1 MIKYIF
7 KNIFSTLKESFL
19 ISVLY
24 VLCLLVSIIVILFSH
39 GVYQNYET
47 KLLNNDTGESLHQDQ
62 AFFSVG
68 KVSEVY
74 EFEGT
79 TSYFSDETFLLSDFR
94 KFLDILDDETKASFT
109 GFLIEYDFDD
119 TYDFVDEEWT
129 TMDSRIEYDESA
141 KQYGL
146 YSTYMSN
153 ISASKGR
160 LITQEEELN
169 GDMVITLPYGSDE
182 KLIGQKI
189 EFIGQE
195 YEVIGI
201 QMMNSY
207 YTVPFNTIPD
217 SMPVKNF
224 SFLIDKPI
232 TTETYKKIAN
242 ALTEVFVDEI
252 NLPKFETVDESEQTF
267 YVSVMAISVVLSML
281 SAINLTLLFRYILS
295 KRRKTFAIYRMVG
308 LSKFRTR
315 LMCLIEILGIN
326 TLGFL
331 LCSLLFHFV
340 LIDNISKVFERF
352 GEVYSTSTYLY
363 LFAVFIGVIFIFMEV
378 VLRKQVSSFPFAMLK
393 KGGGK

>member
-47 KLLNNDTGESLHQDQ
+47 KLLNTDVGESLHQDL
-62 AFFSVG
+62 ALFSVG

-74 EFEGT
+74 ECEGV
-79 TSYFSDETFLLSDFR
+79 TSYLSDETFPLSDFR

-129 TMDSRIEYDESA
+129 SVDSRIEYDESA

-182 KLIGQKI
+182 KLIGQKV
-189 EFIGQE
+189 EFLGQE

-201 QMMNSY
+201 QMMGPY
-207 YTVPFNTIPD
+207 YTVPFNTIPG

-308 LSKFRTR
+308 L
-315 LMCLIEILGIN
+315 
-326 TLGFL
+326 
-331 LCSLLFHFV
+331 
-340 LIDNISKVFERF
+340 
-352 GEVYSTSTYLY
+352 
-363 LFAVFIGVIFIFMEV
+363 
-378 VLRKQVSSFPFAMLK
+378 
-393 KGGGK
+393 